1 MLSNSRCLW
10 MTGSVDKM
18 EEVPYYHL
26 MLVAFVLKCVPVLL
40 QEWGL
45 LPEPASVLLSNAQ
58 K

>member
-1 MLSNSRCLW
+1 